1 VLFTAEDNLGAT
13 AHEQRYGIV
22 RGFNKT
28 YQNCTAIILKDSLV
42 LDVAMSVQL
51 LS

>member
-1 VLFTAEDNLGAT
+1 MLFTAEDNLGTT
-13 AHEQRYGIV
+13 AHEQGYGIV

-28 YQNCTAIILKDSLV
+28 YQNYSAIMLKDFLV
-42 LDVAMSVQL
+42 LEVAMTVQL

>member
-1 VLFTAEDNLGAT
+1 VLFTAEDNLENT
-13 AHEQRYGIV
+13 AHQQSYGIV

-28 YQNCTAIILKDSLV
+28 YQNCRAIILKDFLV
-42 LDVAMSVQL
+42 VDVAMSVQL

>member
-1 VLFTAEDNLGAT
+1 VIFTAEDNLGTT
-13 AHEQRYGIV
+13 AHEKRYSIV

-28 YQNCTAIILKDSLV
+28 YQNYRAIILKDFLV
-42 LDVAMSVQL
+42 LDVEKSVQL

>member
-1 VLFTAEDNLGAT
+1 VLFTVEDNLGTT
-13 AHEQRYGIV
+13 AHEQGYGIV

-28 YQNCTAIILKDSLV
+28 YQNYRAIILQDFLV